1 MLLIVRWRRAPR
13 CGLGRGEQRRGSPP
27 LRFFFR
33 LEKKRATDRF
43 ISALRAGDGSL
54 VTDKDGLCNLL
65 RSFYLDLF
73 TAVPCDSSARA
84 ELLSHIS
91 SVLPFDDSEVCE
103 GLLSQGECFAALHGM
118 ARGKAPGCDGLPMEF
133 YLKFWD
139 ILGNDLVLVLNSAF
153 RLGSC
158 LALSVEVLLLWLLKR
173 GIVLTP
179 RTGDQSL
186 C

>member
-1 MLLIVRWRRAPR
+1 MARGAQVRARAR
-13 CGLGRGEQRRGSPP
+13 WAEEGESSTAY
-27 LRFFFR
+27 LFR
-33 LEKKRATDRF
+33 LEKKRAADRY
-43 ISALRAGDGSL
+43 ISGLSAGDGSL

-91 SVLPFDDSEVCE
+91 SVLSFDDSEACE
-103 GLLSQGECFAALHGM
+103 GFLSQGECSAALQGM

-133 YLKFWD
+133 CLKFWD
-139 ILGNDLVLVLNSAF
+139 VLSNDLVLVLNSAF
-153 RLGSC
+153 RLGSLSRSRRRGIII
-158 LALSVEVLLLWLLKR
+158 LAFKK